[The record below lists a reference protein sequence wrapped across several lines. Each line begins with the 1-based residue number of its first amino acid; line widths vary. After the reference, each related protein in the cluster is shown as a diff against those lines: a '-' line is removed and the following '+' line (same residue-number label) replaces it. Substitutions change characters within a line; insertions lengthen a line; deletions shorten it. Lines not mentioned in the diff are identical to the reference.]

1 MLQLRDV
8 VAAYGPIVALHG
20 VSLEVPEG
28 KIVTVLGANGAG
40 KSTTLRAISG
50 LLQPK
55 SGTIEFEGQ
64 RIDHLS
70 PEEIVSLGMSHIPE
84 GRQLFSE
91 MTVLENLRLGA
102 YARPGRPN
110 FEPGWLPWLAPIPFL
125 LGGLGTFLSYGAT
138 TAWITLIGALLSLLV
153 MLAYI
158 PYCIFAY
165 KYGRR
170 MGRGIGLHLELPL
183 RTFPLKV
190 IGWAV
195 ALFVPV
201 VSWFALVHLPTIC
214 FQQGLR
220 VGSLEAERAAGRP
233 AGDDR
238 LGVAHGGQAME
249 WSPAHA
255 IREYRQRRRD
265 FEADLKQVFE
275 YFPILAERQKQI
287 AGTLSGGEQQMLAM
301 GRGLMARPRLLLLD
315 EPSMGLAPIVTREI
329 FEIIRAINRTQG
341 VTILLVEQNAK
352 LALEIAHYG
361 YVLETGR
368 IALADTSENLRKSE
382 AVQRSYLGY

>member
-8 VAAYGPIVALHG
+8 VAAYGPIVALNG

-28 KIVTVLGANGAG
+28 TIVAVLGANGAG
-40 KSTTLRAISG
+40 KTSTLRAISG
-50 LLQPK
+50 LLRPR
-55 SGTIEFEGQ
+55 SGSIEFEGQ
-64 RIDHLS
+64 RIDRRS
-70 PEEIVSLGMSHIPE
+70 AEEIVSLGMSHIPE

-102 YARPGRPN
+102 YSRFTG
-110 FEPGWLPWLAPIPFL
+110 LA
-125 LGGLGTFLSYGAT
+125 TS
-138 TAWITLIGALLSLLV
+138 
-153 MLAYI
+153 
-158 PYCIFAY
+158 
-165 KYGRR
+165 
-170 MGRGIGLHLELPL
+170 
-183 RTFPLKV
+183 
-190 IGWAV
+190 
-195 ALFVPV
+195 
-201 VSWFALVHLPTIC
+201 
-214 FQQGLR
+214 
-220 VGSLEAERAAGRP
+220 
-233 AGDDR
+233 
-238 LGVAHGGQAME
+238 
-249 WSPAHA
+249 
-255 IREYRQRRRD
+255 IREYRRRKQD
-265 FEADLKQVFE
+265 FEAALKQVFE

-301 GRGLMARPRLLLLD
+301 GRGLMANPRLLLLD

-329 FEIIRAINRTQG
+329 FEIIHAINRTQG